1 MLYQSLDNKQE
12 CVGVYHNGELYFD
25 GLPKGL
31 TKTWSPSSIDP
42 DGVEYAQIYCGG
54 KSLSEVCPDFL
65 KPSWEKVKAKFQ
77 AFLKSFKTSLIS
89 LKEHCFFD
97 LVPHRFLLE
106 YYSVVDRIT
115 NYVFE
120 NYSKPKNYD
129 FLVDVVKLTNKI
141 SENRLLLDRDSL
153 KPFLGN
159 VQARNLWK
167 SFDTISNKID
177 FNPFGTVTGR
187 LSTKK
192 NSFPIL
198 TLNKDYRAIIKPR
211 NEWLVEI
218 DYNAAELRTLLALC
232 GKSQPSEDIH
242 EWNRTNV
249 YKRVTTREKAKQR
262 IFAWL
267 YNPLS
272 EDKMSSAVYERD
284 KVKEKYYD
292 GNKVVTDFNRT
303 IECEERVALNY
314 IIQSTTSDL
323 VMEKVV
329 EINKLLSDTSS
340 KIIFCMHDS
349 FVIDLADKD
358 KKILKKVLEIFS
370 NTRYGKYRVN
380 LRIGK
385 DFQDMKDIEW
395 KQ

>member
-167 SFDTISNKID
+167 VLIQYQIK
-177 FNPFGTVTGR
+177 
-187 LSTKK
+187 L
-192 NSFPIL
+192 IL
-198 TLNKDYRAIIKPR
+198 TPLGRSLGGFLQRRIAF
-211 NEWLVEI
+211 LS
-218 DYNAAELRTLLALC
+218 LR
-232 GKSQPSEDIH
+232 
-242 EWNRTNV
+242 
-249 YKRVTTREKAKQR
+249 
-262 IFAWL
+262 
-267 YNPLS
+267 
-272 EDKMSSAVYERD
+272 
-284 KVKEKYYD
+284 
-292 GNKVVTDFNRT
+292 
-303 IECEERVALNY
+303 
-314 IIQSTTSDL
+314 
-323 VMEKVV
+323 
-329 EINKLLSDTSS
+329 
-340 KIIFCMHDS
+340 
-349 FVIDLADKD
+349 
-358 KKILKKVLEIFS
+358 
-370 NTRYGKYRVN
+370 
-380 LRIGK
+380 
-385 DFQDMKDIEW
+385 
-395 KQ
+395 